1 MDPSEHG
8 RELPGG
14 VGALPVVIGL
24 ALGVVAF
31 SALAATHADFD
42 PESFG
47 LGNNTTQH
55 AQQLPGGPFGGRSEW
70 PTSAAENAR
79 AHKERGAL
87 VALWLGASQLH
98 AINEFHEGDVLAVD
112 QANRLAERDRLPV
125 AFYLRSMGNSNFH
138 DHLGMYLR
146 FRQEGVIPDYLIV
159 ALTYDDLREGGM
171 RPAVVR
177 AIPDLDVDIAGL
189 SPEAREAFAVL
200 EKEVEIL
207 AHAKAD
213 ADAPVERTAT
223 EGTPQ
228 ALLEDRLV
236 GGLERAWPAYAART
250 ALTSWAELRLRY
262 SLRRGINAVKRTL
275 RISSGAPPVPRATE
289 VRNKKALDALVEL
302 AQRDGAQVIL
312 YRQPHVQGI
321 EPFYH
326 DRAAYDAFFAWV
338 TERYAPRG
346 VHVFDFEKVVPA
358 HLYGMSNWG
367 LVDVFHFSAEGHRL
381 LADAVYEN
389 FRAVHLARAGGS
401 RAVQ

>member
-1 MDPSEHG
+1 MDPSEHERG
-8 RELPGG
+8 LPGG
-14 VGALPVVIGL
+14 AGSLPVAIGL

-31 SALAATHADFD
+31 SALASTHSDFD
-42 PESFG
+42 AESFG

-55 AQQLPGGPFGGRSEW
+55 AQQLPKRPFGGRNEW
-70 PTSAAENAR
+70 PARAIENAR
-79 AHKERGAL
+79 AHQERGAL
-87 VALWLGASQLH
+87 LALWLGASQLH
-98 AINEFHEGDVLAVD
+98 AVNDFHEGDLLAVD
-112 QANRLAERDRLPV
+112 QANRMAERDGLAV
-125 AFYLRSMGNSNFH
+125 AFYLQSQGNSNFH

-146 FRQEGVIPDYLIV
+146 FRQQGVTPAYLIV

-177 AIPDLDVDIAGL
+177 AIPDLDVDVSTL
-189 SPEAREAFAVL
+189 SPEAREAFAVI
-200 EKEVEIL
+200 ERQVETL
-207 AHAKAD
+207 ARAQAD

-236 GGLERAWPAYAART
+236 RGLERVWPAYGART
-250 ALTSWAELRLRY
+250 ALTSWAELQLRV
-262 SLRRGINAVKRTL
+262 SLRRMINAAKRTI
-275 RISSGAPPVPRATE
+275 RASPGTPPVPKAMETK
-289 VRNKKALDALVEL
+289 NKKALDALVEL
-302 AQRDGAQVIL
+302 AQRDGVEVIL

-338 TERYAPRG
+338 TQRYAARG

-381 LADAVYEN
+381 LAEAVYEN
-389 FRAVHLARAGGS
+389 FRALHLARAGGH